1 MSKLMK
7 IDLQLFANAN
17 TQTTASSGLTA
28 EMKTLYAKELIRVAG
43 PLLIHAQF
51 GETFSVSER
60 NGKTV
65 EFRRW
70 SSFAKAT
77 TPLTEGVTP
86 DGVPVVVTTL
96 TKTLEQFGNYTTVS
110 DLLDM
115 TAIDPVIIE
124 VTDKH
129 GENMGLTL
137 DTIVRN
143 ELNSGTNVMYAP
155 TSAGVE
161 VTSRANITDDCKL
174 TPTLIARAATFLKKM
189 NAPKIDGSYV
199 AIIHPSVSLDLMT
212 SDKWID
218 VQKYQNAGNIF
229 NGEIGKLYG
238 VRFVETT
245 EAAVYVGSNG
255 GKNGMAVYS
264 CIFLGK
270 GAYKVLDLAS
280 NKPHIIVKPNG
291 SAGANDPL
299 DQRATIGWKAPL
311 YGAKITIPE
320 YILRVEV
327 GSSMSKE
334 DAGSS
339 YTGS

>member
-17 TQTTASSGLTA
+17 TQTTQSSGLTA

-51 GETFSVSER
+51 GETFSVSEGS
-60 NGKTV
+60 GKTV

-96 TKTLEQFGNYTTVS
+96 PKTLEQFGNYTTVS
-110 DLLDM
+110 DVLDM
-115 TAIDPVIIE
+115 TAIDPVIVE

-161 VTSRANITDDCKL
+161 VISRGNITDDCKL
-174 TPTLIARAATFLKKM
+174 TPNLIARAATFLKKM

-212 SDKWID
+212 SDQWID
-218 VQKYQNAGNIF
+218 VQKYQSAGNIF

-280 NKPHIIVKPNG
+280 NKPKIIVKPHG
-291 SAGANDPL
+291 SAGASDPL

-334 DAGSS
+334 DAGES
-339 YTGS
+339 YSGS